1 MSIDDDWDSFNMNDI
16 INDTENENENENENG
31 NDILRQEVTSKIE
44 CSPLKISTKT
54 KIVYLN
60 KTIELE
66 EVFWKIPL
74 IKYMNLSNGV
84 IKKQI
89 KIQTNSNDDF
99 IKLIQNKDRFSD
111 YILTENILYDST
123 TVTARQDNFKDIRK
137 ISIGLSKKD
146 ITTYRSKEKSAF
158 YNCFVIIVRTLF
170 GDEYKEVHVKIFNT
184 GKMEIPGVHNDVLFE
199 NVKREIIRTLQPYFT
214 DEIYF
219 KDELCIT
226 VLINSNFNAGFSI
239 KRCQL
244 YNILRM
250 KYNIS
255 ACYDPCSYPGVQ
267 CKYNFEETNTTISF
281 MVFRTGSVLI
291 VGKCSD
297 EQLYNVYNFLVKVFS
312 DEYESIKDNYILPV
326 KDMNKKKKKKKKTI
340 IISSNV

>member
-1 MSIDDDWDSFNMNDI
+1 M
-16 INDTENENENENENG
+16 E
-31 NDILRQEVTSKIE
+31 
-44 CSPLKISTKT
+44 
-54 KIVYLN
+54 
-60 KTIELE
+60 
-66 EVFWKIPL
+66 
-74 IKYMNLSNGV
+74 LSNGI

-89 KIQTNSNDDF
+89 KVQTNSNDDF
-99 IKLIQNKDRFSD
+99 IKLTENKKKYSE

-123 TVTARQDNFKDIRK
+123 TVTARQDKFKDIRK

-158 YNCFVIIVRTLF
+158 YNCFVLIVRTLF
-170 GDEYKEVHVKIFNT
+170 EDEYKEVHVKIFNT

-199 NVKREIIRTLQPYFT
+199 NVKREIIRVLQPYFT

-219 KDELCIT
+219 NDELCIT

-267 CKYNFEETNTTISF
+267 CKYNFEEDNTTISF
-281 MVFRTGSVLI
+281 MIFRTGSVLI

-297 EQLYNVYNFLVKVFS
+297 KQLYIVYDFLVRVFN
-312 DEYESIKDNYILPV
+312 DEYESIKDNYILPI
-326 KDMNKKKKKKKKTI
+326 KDTNKKKKKKKRTI
-340 IISSNV
+340 IITK